1 MKAIRR
7 DVMSKQINKLF
18 ALPEN
23 TFSNLQEGKDRI
35 LRIAEVRGIVGICT
49 ASIYSYMKKGE
60 FPNQIKIGPRMVG
73 WLESE
78 IQEWIASQVT
88 ATRDKKTG

>member
-1 MKAIRR
+1 
-7 DVMSKQINKLF
+7 MSKPKTNLF

-23 TFSNLQEGKDRI
+23 TFNNLQEGKDRI
-35 LRIAEVRGIVGICT
+35 LRIAEVRRIVGICT

-88 ATRDKKTG
+88 AARDKKTG